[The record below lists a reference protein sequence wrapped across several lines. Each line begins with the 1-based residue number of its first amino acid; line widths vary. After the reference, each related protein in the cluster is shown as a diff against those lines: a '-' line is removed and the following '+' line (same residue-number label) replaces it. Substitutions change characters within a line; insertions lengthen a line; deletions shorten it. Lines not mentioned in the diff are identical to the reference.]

1 VVLYITS
8 LKTLITKTHFTTTYL
23 RLIEKELDMK
33 KYGLMS
39 LIVALSLVLL
49 ACKPVVVPE
58 TDEIETPSIEMP
70 SIDATAVVEPVTEPV
85 VQVGFL
91 PGKKA
96 IDVSL
101 NDINGNLVSLSDFEG
116 QVVVLNFFASWCPPC
131 KAEMPYINEAY
142 IENKDNGL
150 VVLGIN
156 LTEQDELEDMY
167 QLLEEDEIAFPILLD
182 EKSTAAKNYKVRSIP
197 TSVFINAQGIITD
210 YHVGTVN
217 KEQFME
223 LVEKAKK

>member
-1 VVLYITS
+1 MKKINLMLLMVVLS
-8 LKTLITKTHFTTTYL
+8 FT
-23 RLIEKELDMK
+23 
-33 KYGLMS
+33 
-39 LIVALSLVLL
+39 LL
-49 ACKPVVVPE
+49 ACQPVVIPPVE
-58 TDEIETPSIEMP
+58 SPSIE
-70 SIDATAVVEPVTEPV
+70 ANTEVEAVEEVQSEPV

-131 KAEMPYINEAY
+131 KVEMPYINEAY
-142 IENKDNGL
+142 LENKDDGL

-156 LTEQDELEDMY
+156 LTEQDELDDMY
-167 QLLEEDEIAFPILLD
+167 KLLEEYEIAFPVLLD
-182 EKSTAAKNYKVRSIP
+182 ENSVAARNYKVRSIP
-197 TSVFINAQGIITD
+197 TSIFINAQGIITD

-217 KEQFME
+217 KEQFMD